1 MDPSRKAYKSNC
13 QALEQLQLADWAL
26 TQSPRAK
33 VRLLKRERKKRRKE
47 AWKTLQRDR
56 NLKDAIRDLEAQL
69 KILEAAF
76 ARHELF
82 RFLKSRR
89 YELTPLSVAN
99 AAAGLP
105 YMGWRHS
112 MRKNAKVP
120 SIAANGSAY
129 QLFKAV
135 RYLGGVA
142 NKKTEREFI
151 ADFRENI
158 PSLPSR
164 YLSPREELAEKWL
177 LLERAIRKAYR
188 IYLNRHNPKDLAFE
202 ITKQYFVQ
210 IRSQSN
216 VDRVLAD
223 QARLSLASNAH
234 LKKKT

>member
-1 MDPSRKAYKSNC
+1 VEPSRRADELNR
-13 QALEQLQLADWAL
+13 QAVEQLQRADWAL
-26 TQSPRAK
+26 MQLPREK
-33 VRLLKRERKKRRKE
+33 VLLLKRERKKRRKE

-56 NLKDAIRDLEAQL
+56 DLKDAIRDLEAQL
-69 KILEAAF
+69 KTLEAAF

-89 YELTPLSVAN
+89 YELTPLSLAN

-112 MRKNAKVP
+112 MRKNAEVP

-135 RYLGGVA
+135 RYLAGVA

-164 YLSPREELAEKWL
+164 YRSPREELAEKWL
-177 LLERAIRKAYR
+177 LLELAIRKAYR
-188 IYLNRHNPKDLAFE
+188 MYLNKHNPKDLAFE

-216 VDRVLAD
+216 VDRVLAER
-223 QARLSLASNAH
+223 ARLRLASKPM
-234 LKKKT
+234 KK